1 MSIDG
6 RLEKF
11 ERSLNYRELA
21 FLWLKTMQ
29 AKGGFSDYWKFGS
42 FESWPS
48 ESEELG
54 FLYNLVFEVNSAV
67 MLASCRLRDLASWA
81 SLLGLVI
88 LTFPTAAEPSLTPEF
103 VCAWRQKIR
112 TLLEGVAA
120 LQQAVEVISAQYFD
134 RHQVLFVDAR
144 EELISSYE
152 RARLL
157 ANGYNLYADERGVER
172 IDMQSLESRQGP
184 RRGQLLNQWTMLAR
198 S

>member
-54 FLYNLVFEVNSAV
+54 FLYNLVFEVNS
-67 MLASCRLRDLASWA
+67 LAP
-81 SLLGLVI
+81 V
-88 LTFPTAAEPSLTPEF
+88 
-103 VCAWRQKIR
+103 AWNQPVN
-112 TLLEGVAA
+112 LS
-120 LQQAVEVISAQYFD
+120 ISAPV
-134 RHQVLFVDAR
+134 RVKSR
-144 EELISSYE
+144 
-152 RARLL
+152 
-157 ANGYNLYADERGVER
+157 
-172 IDMQSLESRQGP
+172 SLEP
-184 RRGQLLNQWTMLAR
+184 IMHPNMHLLRGSPN
-198 S
+198 SIDN

>member
-67 MLASCRLRDLASWA
+67 MLASCRLRDAS
-81 SLLGLVI
+81 
-88 LTFPTAAEPSLTPEF
+88 
-103 VCAWRQKIR
+103 
-112 TLLEGVAA
+112 
-120 LQQAVEVISAQYFD
+120 
-134 RHQVLFVDAR
+134 
-144 EELISSYE
+144 SS
-152 RARLL
+152 
-157 ANGYNLYADERGVER
+157 
-172 IDMQSLESRQGP
+172 
-184 RRGQLLNQWTMLAR
+184 
-198 S
+198 